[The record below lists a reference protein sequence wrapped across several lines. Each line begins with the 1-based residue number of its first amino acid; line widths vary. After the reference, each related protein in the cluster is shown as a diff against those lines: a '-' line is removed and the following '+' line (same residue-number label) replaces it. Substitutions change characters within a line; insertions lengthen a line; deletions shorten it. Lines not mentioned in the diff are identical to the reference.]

1 MTSPDQMIGRTAIA
15 DARTTEAIKTGWQLL
30 KETAVSYM
38 ADEAL
43 GRGAAMAF
51 YAVTALA
58 PVLLIMVAIAG
69 LVFGDDAAQNALKG
83 QFQSMMGA
91 QSAEM
96 LQGLIKNAGQ
106 KSSGIIATIIGVV
119 TLLITASGVF
129 GEMQSALNAI
139 WNAKPEGTTI
149 SRLIRARAASLGLVA
164 ALGFLLMVSLL
175 ISTGLAA
182 LGDLVDAVLPF
193 GQLIL
198 AALNFIISFGL
209 ISVLFAAIYKVLPDK
224 RLLWG
229 DVIAGAIA
237 TSFLFTIGKSLIGW
251 YLGSSAVS
259 STYGAAGALI
269 IVMLWTYYSSQIFL
283 LGAEFTKVYARRHGS
298 HAFQE
303 D

>member
-1 MTSPDQMIGRTAIA
+1 MIGRAAISN
-15 DARTTEAIKTGWQLL
+15 ARIETIKNGWELL
-30 KETAVSYM
+30 KGTVASFM

-43 GRGAAMAF
+43 SRGAGMAF

-69 LVFGDDAAQNALKG
+69 LVFGEDAARNALTG
-83 QFQSMMGA
+83 EFRSMMGE

-96 LQGLIKNAGQ
+96 LQGLIRNASQ
-106 KSSGIIATIIGVV
+106 KSSGVIATGVGV
-119 TLLITASGVF
+119 ATLLVTASGVF

-139 WNAKPEGTTI
+139 WNAKPKATTI

-164 ALGFLLMVSLL
+164 VLGFLLMVSLV
-175 ISTGLAA
+175 ISTLLSA
-182 LGDLVDAVLPF
+182 LGDFVDAVLPF
-193 GQLIL
+193 GQFIL
-198 AALNFIISFGL
+198 AALNFVISFGL
-209 ISVLFAAIYKVLPDK
+209 ISLLFAAIYKILPDK

-229 DVIAGAIA
+229 DVITGAIA

-298 HAFQE
+298 HTFQ
-303 D
+303 DN